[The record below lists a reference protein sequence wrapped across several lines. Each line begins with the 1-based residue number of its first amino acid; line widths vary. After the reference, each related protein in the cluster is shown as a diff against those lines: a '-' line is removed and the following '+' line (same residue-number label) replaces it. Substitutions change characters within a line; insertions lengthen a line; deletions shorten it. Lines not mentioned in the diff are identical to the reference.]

1 MRKVSFAIILAFL
14 GLYLQSHATVWI
26 SYFMLQDE
34 IAKYC
39 ENKSN
44 AACSGKCQV
53 QKVEARKNNDTLVQV
68 SIPDVS
74 EFLPKTVLAVFSIH
88 AEEHSFHIFL
98 EPLFPHGYKSK
109 VFRPP
114 IFV

>member
-1 MRKVSFAIILAFL
+1 MRKTSLAIILAFL

-26 SYFMLQDE
+26 GYFMLQDE

-74 EFLPKTVLAVFSIH
+74 EFLPKHMSACPFIDAKMLTFQIS
-88 AEEHSFHIFL
+88 S
-98 EPLFPHGYKSK
+98 EPLFPHGYKSG

-114 IFV
+114 ISA